1 MSRYFCI
8 FLEILRNEYIYF
20 VFFCLMTNDNASSF
34 HHVAFST
41 SVPTYH
47 ESVEVTT
54 TTHRFTICRGK
65 KCHCVLVM
73 KPSS

>member
-1 MSRYFCI
+1 MS
-8 FLEILRNEYIYF
+8 
-20 VFFCLMTNDNASSF
+20 NDNASSF

-54 TTHRFTICRGK
+54 TTHRYTLCRGK

-73 KPSS
+73 KASS